1 LPIEHVSDT
10 ARWVA
15 VHRAMESERPDAL
28 FRDPFARRLAG
39 ERGEVI
45 HRQMGSR
52 DYVSWSTI
60 TRTVLFDA
68 TVLDLVNRGEVEVV
82 VNLAAGLD
90 TRPWRL
96 PLPASL
102 RWVDVDY
109 PDVLEYKA
117 GALAGERPACRYEP
131 APADL
136 ASAAERGAL
145 LDRLQIKTGKAL
157 IITEGLLIYLDAEQ
171 VGALAGDI
179 HARTA
184 ARHWLTDLASPGLLK
199 IMVRTWGRRAKAG
212 VAPFQFA
219 PAEGPAFF
227 QPFGWREASI
237 RSFLEE
243 ARRIHREMPMAW
255 LWRLLGT
262 FRSAVKKE
270 EFRRYSVALLLE
282 RQPRP

>member
-39 ERGEVI
+39 ERGEAI
-45 HRQMGSR
+45 HRQMGGQ
-52 DYVSWSTI
+52 DWVSWSTI

-68 TVLDLVNRGEVEVV
+68 TVIDLVGRGEVDTV

-90 TRPWRL
+90 SRPWRL
-96 PLPASL
+96 PLPATL

-117 GALAGERPACRYEP
+117 GVLAGERPSCRYEP
-131 APADL
+131 ASADL
-136 ASAAERGAL
+136 ASDAERGAL
-145 LDRLQIKTGKAL
+145 LDRLRIKTGKAL
-157 IITEGLLIYLDAEQ
+157 VITEGLLIYLTEAQ

-179 HARTA
+179 HARTG
-184 ARHWLTDLASPGLLK
+184 ARYWLTDLASPGLLK
-199 IMVRTWGRRAKAG
+199 IMIRTWGKRAKAG
-212 VAPFQFA
+212 GAPFQFA
-219 PAEGPAFF
+219 PAAGPAFF
-227 QPFGWREASI
+227 QPFGWREASV
-237 RSFLEE
+237 RSFLEA
-243 ARRIHREMPMAW
+243 ARRIRREMPLAW

-262 FRSAVKKE
+262 FQSAE
-270 EFRRYSVALLLE
+270 AQGGYSAALLLE
-282 RQPRP
+282 RQPGS

>member
-15 VHRAMESERPDAL
+15 VHRAMESERHDAL

-39 ERGEVI
+39 ERGEAI
-45 HRQMGSR
+45 HRQMGAR

-68 TVLDLVNRGEVEVV
+68 TVLDLAGRGEAEVV

-96 PLPASL
+96 PLPATL

-109 PDVLEYKA
+109 ADVLEYKA
-117 GALAGERPACRYEP
+117 GVLAGERPACRYEP

-136 ASAAERGAL
+136 ASDAERGAL
-145 LDRLQIKTGKAL
+145 LDRLQVRNGNAL
-157 IITEGLLIYLDAEQ
+157 IITEGLLIYLTEAQ
-171 VGALAGDI
+171 VGALAGDL
-179 HARTA
+179 HARTG
-184 ARHWLTDLASPGLLK
+184 ARHWLTDLASPALLE
-199 IMVRTWGRRAKAG
+199 IMVRTWGKRAKAG

-219 PAEGPAFF
+219 PAAGTAFF
-227 QPFGWREASI
+227 QPFGWREASK

-243 ARRIHREMPMAW
+243 ARRIHREMPLAW
-255 LWRLLGT
+255 LWRILGT
-262 FRSAVKKE
+262 FRSAKKKE
-270 EFRRYSVALLLE
+270 DFRGYSLALLLE
-282 RQPRP
+282 RQSRP